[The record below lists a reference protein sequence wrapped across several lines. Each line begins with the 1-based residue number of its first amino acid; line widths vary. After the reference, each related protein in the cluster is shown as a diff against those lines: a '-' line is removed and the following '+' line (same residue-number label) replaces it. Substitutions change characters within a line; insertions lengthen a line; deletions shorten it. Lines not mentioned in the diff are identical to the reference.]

1 MRGEAWAGVAE
12 RAASVGWEAVM
23 EEPKAAAE
31 AGADVESHG
40 GTRGTEAA
48 EDAVADGEETVMG

>member
-1 MRGEAWAGVAE
+1 MAE
-12 RAASVGWEAVM
+12 RAASVGWEVVM

-40 GTRGTEAA
+40 GTRATEAA
-48 EDAVADGEETVMG
+48 EEAVADGEATVMG